1 MNAMSR
7 STAVSCESA
16 SSTIGID
23 EAVQFV
29 ERQTFLSIVRCGVR
43 HHLRRQNRTMV
54 QYSTSEKPKSG
65 AFAGKWQTCGKKN
78 GNREILSIRVAI
90 AEGQLTHYN
99 MYLRYFSI

>member
-1 MNAMSR
+1 MSR

-54 QYSTSEKPKSG
+54 QYSTVLYTDANPAMSYTIQHTYSYSLLYSTNG
-65 AFAGKWQTCGKKN
+65 RAG
-78 GNREILSIRVAI
+78 
-90 AEGQLTHYN
+90 
-99 MYLRYFSI
+99 